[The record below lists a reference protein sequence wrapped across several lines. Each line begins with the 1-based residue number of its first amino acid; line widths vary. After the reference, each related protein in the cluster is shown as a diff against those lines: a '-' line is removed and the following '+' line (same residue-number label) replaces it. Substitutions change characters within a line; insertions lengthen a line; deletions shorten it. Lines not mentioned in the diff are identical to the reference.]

1 MPAPPRTDLNIR
13 VENLPL
19 VEKFTLARGT
29 KTSADVV
36 IVELNQNGKTG
47 RGEAVPYARYGETM
61 ETVTGAIEQL
71 QPVLASGLSRAA
83 LCDALLPGAARN
95 AVDCALWDLQAQ
107 LDNTPIW
114 ELLGQPP
121 PRPLT
126 TAYTISLDTP
136 AAMAAKASRAAAY
149 PLLKIKLGGADGLAA
164 DLGRLDAIRKVRP
177 QAALM
182 IDANEGWQADA
193 LSRHADQLASF
204 NLRLIEQPLPE
215 AQDDILRE
223 LPLPF
228 CADESVHDRD
238 GLDALVGKYE
248 WLNIKL
254 DKTGGLTEALAL
266 AKQAQQK
273 GFRLMTGCMV
283 ASSLSILP
291 AFLLAQH
298 CELADL
304 DGPLFLRQD
313 RTGGINYSAN
323 GKISW
328 PPDTNPLWGVPRG

>member
-36 IVELNQNGKTG
+36 IVELTQNGKTG

-71 QPVLASGLSRAA
+71 QPVLASGLSRTA

-107 LDNTPIW
+107 LEATPIW
-114 ELLGQPP
+114 ELAGQARPQ
-121 PRPLT
+121 PLT

-164 DLGRLDAIRKVRP
+164 DLGRLSAIRDARP

-254 DKTGGLTEALAL
+254 DKTGGLTEALAV
-266 AKQAQQK
+266 AHHAQQK

-313 RTGGINYSAN
+313 RTGGIDYSAN
-323 GKISW
+323 GQISW
-328 PPDTNPLWGVPRG
+328 PPDTNCLWGLPRG